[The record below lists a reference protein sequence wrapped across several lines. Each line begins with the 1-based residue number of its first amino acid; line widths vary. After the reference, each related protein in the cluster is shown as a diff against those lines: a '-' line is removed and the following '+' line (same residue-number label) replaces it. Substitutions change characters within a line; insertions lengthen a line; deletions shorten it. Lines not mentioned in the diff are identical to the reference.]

1 MRTCELQV
9 EDLVADDIRTA
20 AQKVYCTHAGDL
32 PVFTEAVSKIRH
44 LFKVTTFL
52 EDGRWRRRRNRAA
65 TKQRQVG
72 RGVRK
77 RTGTQPQVSPYHVI
91 RA

>member
-32 PVFTEAVSKIRH
+32 PVFTEADS
-44 LFKVTTFL
+44 FK
-52 EDGRWRRRRNRAA
+52 N
-65 TKQRQVG
+65 
-72 RGVRK
+72 
-77 RTGTQPQVSPYHVI
+77 
-91 RA
+91 